1 MNSLYSLKAGCRLDD
16 RYIVMDVIGEGGFGI
31 TYQGFDE
38 RLEMKVAIKEYFPQH
53 LAARMNTYGSE
64 VNVTKEE
71 DHESFEK
78 GKKRFLEEAMI
89 LGRLESEEGI
99 VNVKDYFEENNTA
112 YFVMEFLNGENLE
125 AIVDREGPMNMD
137 DLVLL
142 LEPVMKSLE
151 RVHQEGLIHRDI
163 SPDNIIITNGGSAR
177 LVDFGAARNYM
188 AGDKTRTVILKPG
201 YAPEEQYR
209 ADEEQG
215 PWTDVYALAATI
227 YRCITGLRLPE
238 AYRRV
243 TDDCLSNPSELGV
256 DISPAQEQALMK
268 GLEVYAKDRYQTMA
282 DFRQALMA
290 QESQISMAASGQD
303 GSGGRRF
310 AEEEGGIRPAILA
323 GVAGLL
329 IMLLAGTGFLF
340 HMLKGKPADTDD
352 QIKAANE
359 YKLTAS
365 TSQTRPADDQEDD
378 DSDDQLAQGS
388 EDSGNQGAEGFTGF
402 GEKWDKNKI
411 SQDSVDQYREG
422 ADEVEEET
430 LDADQE
436 ETDQVTTET
445 PEQTTQAPAA
455 STEQK
460 PEGWEDETGTAIP
473 GQEAPVTTEAPAPA
487 TTEAP
492 APATTEAP
500 APATTETPAL
510 ATTEAPDQSTTGI
523 QGLPAQIDPEASTE
537 QKPEGWVDQSGD
549 VVPGQEIQD
558 ETGLPTQ
565 IDPEASTEQR
575 PEGWVDESGTVI
587 TDQPA
592 QASTETPEQVTEA
605 PAPATTEAPAQ
616 TTTEAPEE
624 VIEVPEQVT
633 TEAPV
638 QEEPHPV
645 DEEILD
651 ENQNPES
658 EGEEVQV
665 VESAGEEFVEDGGV
679 LVGETGEDPIAQ
691 VDAIDASQGAYTSQD
706 GYPSYISESVDTSR
720 YQVTSLIDEQG
731 VLKKSL
737 VTDSQTGIS
746 GEIYYKNIS
755 PESVAAGG
763 VSLKNT
769 AFCTY
774 IQTPAGECQAYFK
787 DGQVTEFMG
796 PDGQVQD
803 FGEGI
808 DYASFYEL
816 MQQGAY
822 GDLAKTLLD
831 MTGPGW

>member
-1 MNSLYSLKAGCRLDD
+1 MNSLYSLKAGSRLDD

-53 LAARMNTYGSE
+53 LAARMNTYGNE
-64 VNVTKEE
+64 VTVTKE
-71 DHESFEK
+71 DSLESFEK

-112 YFVMEFLNGENLE
+112 YFVMEFLDGETLE
-125 AIVDREGPMNMD
+125 ALVDREGPVNMD

-151 RVHQEGLIHRDI
+151 RAHQEGLIHRDI
-163 SPDNIIITNGGSAR
+163 SPDNIILTSSGAAR

-188 AGDKTRTVILKPG
+188 AGNKSQTVILKPG

-209 ADEEQG
+209 TDEEQG

-227 YRCITGLRLPE
+227 YSCITGLRLPE
-238 AYRRV
+238 ACRRV

-268 GLEVYAKDRYQTMA
+268 GLEIYAKDRWQTMA
-282 DFRQALMA
+282 EFRQALMA
-290 QESQISMAASGQD
+290 SESLDFMAEDGQA

-310 AEEEGGIRPAILA
+310 AEEETGIRPAALA

-329 IMLLAGTGFLF
+329 ILLLAGGGFLL
-340 HMLKGKPADTDD
+340 HMLSGKPADTDD

-359 YKLTAS
+359 YKLTES
-365 TSQTRPADDQEDD
+365 TSQTSPADDQDQAD
-378 DSDDQLAQGS
+378 DSADDQSAQGS
-388 EDSGNQGAEGFTGF
+388 EDSQDQGAEGFTGF

-411 SQDSVDQYREG
+411 SQDSVDKYRSG
-422 ADEVEEET
+422 ADELEEE
-430 LDADQE
+430 DAEAAAGQEDQE
-436 ETDQVTTET
+436 TIE
-445 PEQTTQAPAA
+445 AA
-455 STEQK
+455 TEQK
-460 PEGWEDETGTAIP
+460 PEGWEDDTGVAIP
-473 GQEAPVTTEAPAPA
+473 GQEAQA

-492 APATTEAP
+492 AQATTEAP
-500 APATTETPAL
+500 AQ
-510 ATTEAPDQSTTGI
+510 ATTEAPAQATTEASA
-523 QGLPAQIDPEASTE
+523 QATTEAPAQATTEAPTQATTEIPGLTAQVPVEASTE
-537 QKPEGWVDQSGD
+537 EKPEGWVDESGAG
-549 VVPGQEIQD
+549 VSGQEIQD
-558 ETGLPTQ
+558 ETGLPVQ
-565 IDPEASTEQR
+565 VPAEAGTEER

-587 TDQPA
+587 PDEPA
-592 QASTETPEQVTEA
+592 QATTEA
-605 PAPATTEAPAQ
+605 PVQETTEAPAQ
-616 TTTEAPEE
+616 ETTEASVQE
-624 VIEVPEQVT
+624 T

-638 QEEPHPV
+638 QEEPEAAV
-645 DEEILD
+645 GEIVEEGQ
-651 ENQNPES
+651 NQQPEG
-658 EGEEVQV
+658 GETEVV
-665 VESAGEEFVEDGGV
+665 VSDGEEFVKDGGV
-679 LVGETGEDPIAQ
+679 LAGETGEDPIAQ
-691 VDAIDASQGAYTSQD
+691 VDAIDASQGTYTSQD

-720 YQVTSLIDEQG
+720 YQVTSFLDGEGI
-731 VLKKSL
+731 LRKSL

-755 PESVAAGG
+755 QESVAAGG
-763 VSLKNT
+763 VSLRNT

-774 IQTPAGECQAYFK
+774 MQTSAGECQAYFK

-803 FGEGI
+803 FGDGI
-808 DYASFYEL
+808 DFTSFYDL

-831 MTGPGW
+831 MTVPGWQG